1 MSTQNNENETF
12 DEDEV
17 LFEDDVEQLQKKL
30 LELSMAGEI
39 KHTKTF
45 LNNKKRCTE
54 KVMKKILRD
63 YAEKRQRIAKMEMSI
78 ALVSVL
84 LNLIEISGIISFKD
98 GAQKFSAEIL
108 RDENTMFCISD
119 LMPVCSVGDY
129 YLKYFS
135 AAIFVTSL
143 CYGHVVFGGQTEE
156 TKKETPRS
164 ANEGSE

>member
-1 MSTQNNENETF
+1 MSNQNENYSKTSEQSSYF

-17 LFEDDVEQLQKKL
+17 LFEDDVALRKKL
-30 LELSMAGEI
+30 LGLSEVGEI
-39 KHTKTF
+39 KQTKTF

-54 KVMKKILRD
+54 KVMKKILKD

-84 LNLIEISGIISFKD
+84 PNLIEKSGIISFKD
-98 GAQKFSAEIL
+98 GADKFSAEML

-119 LMPVCSVGDY
+119 LMLVCSGGDY

-135 AAIFVTSL
+135 AAIFLSSLLWTSSFWWSDRKNKRQR
-143 CYGHVVFGGQTEE
+143 VA
-156 TKKETPRS
+156 KE
-164 ANEGSE
+164 